1 MKNKLWKLLDS
12 INIYEIKEI
21 TFGSTAAFIL
31 IIISMCAISGICTY
45 LIYVAFSELSIR
57 TGVLS
62 ILATALVVTGGIFG
76 AKVAADVHIEMQL
89 CVPAEYANSKEL
101 LYYFDFQYNND
112 YELHL
117 IPRENYDE
125 DVHQW
130 WEDKNEPMNWKPLA
144 DNAVVLNQ

>member
-62 ILATALVVTGGIFG
+62 ILATALVV
-76 AKVAADVHIEMQL
+76 
-89 CVPAEYANSKEL
+89 KEL
-101 LYYFDFQYNND
+101 IKQSAKNS
-112 YELHL
+112 YEYKK
-117 IPRENYDE
+117 ENGD
-125 DVHQW
+125 D
-130 WEDKNEPMNWKPLA
+130 M
-144 DNAVVLNQ
+144 